1 MPQQSPSV
9 AFDEQHAAEYDTRF
23 AKAVAMTDALHL
35 LTAAVLGGL
44 PTDARVLSVGAGTGA
59 EIVSLARR
67 FPGWRFTAVE
77 PSGPMLA
84 VFRRKA
90 EEGGIASR
98 CEFHEGFLDS
108 LPASESF
115 DAATSFL
122 VSQFVLDTTAR
133 TAFFRAIAD
142 RLRPGGALVAADLAA
157 DITTEEYRSLFE
169 VWLRVLD
176 VPPEKADGMRTAYGR
191 DVALLPAERVGEII
205 RAGGFEPPVRFLQTG
220 LIHAWYAQRSRTIQT
235 GHRG

>member
-1 MPQQSPSV
+1 MPQQNP
-9 AFDEQHAAEYDTRF
+9 ATIFNEQHAAEYDTRF
-23 AKAVAMTDALHL
+23 VKAAAMKDALHL
-35 LTAAVLGGL
+35 LTAAVLDNM

-59 EIVSLARR
+59 EVIELARR

-84 VFRRKA
+84 VCRRKA
-90 EEGGIASR
+90 EASGIATR
-98 CEFHEGFLDS
+98 CEFHEVSLDS
-108 LPASESF
+108 LPPSEPF

-122 VSQFVLDTTAR
+122 VSQFVLDPTNR
-133 TAFFRAIAD
+133 TGFFRGIAD
-142 RLRPGGALVAADLAA
+142 RLRPGGILVNADLAA

-176 VPPEKADGMRTAYGR
+176 VPHERGAAMRTAYGR
-191 DVALLPAERVGEII
+191 DVAVLPIERVSEII

-220 LIHAWYAQRSRTIQT
+220 LIHAWYARR
-235 GHRG
+235 